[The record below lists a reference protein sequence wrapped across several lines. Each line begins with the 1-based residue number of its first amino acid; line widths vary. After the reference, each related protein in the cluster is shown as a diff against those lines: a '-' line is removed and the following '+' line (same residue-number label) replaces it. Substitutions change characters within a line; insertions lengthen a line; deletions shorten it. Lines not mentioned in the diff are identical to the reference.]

1 MSDVFISYSRKDI
14 AFARLLHTS
23 LKNNGFETWI
33 DWQDIPPSVDWMAEV
48 HEAIE
53 GADTFVFIIS
63 DTSVESE
70 ICGLEIEH
78 AIENNKRLVPIV
90 ISDIEAE
97 RVPRALRALNWIF
110 FQDRDEIFE
119 QATRDLI
126 AALQTDH
133 DWVKM
138 HTRLQTRALEWDRK
152 NQDGGYLLRGSDL
165 QEAEAWLS
173 AAKDK
178 DPQPTA
184 LQTEYLLASRAA
196 ATRRQRQTLIAVAA
210 VMILSIGL
218 GIFAW
223 TQRNTAVSESNA
235 RATEVVVRQTAQ
247 AEAVMEADFRATAQA
262 EAEDA
267 QTLAEEQRDL
277 ALSGELTAYADQQ
290 LNEGDWDLSLTLAVE
305 AANYADTDRAF
316 QMLRQVLNH
325 PGQIVQI
332 VDVPNGNKGN
342 IYLSPDE
349 SYFLVLEQDGVHGIA
364 YLWPLGASE
373 AENTFEVDGS
383 SAVWSPNSDLI
394 AVWERDTVEIWD
406 VFSGARLHSYSLGT
420 GITPKIS
427 GATWNAAGD
436 KILFYSDSDGP
447 HEGVAM
453 IYDLITE
460 EVITT
465 FSGHTERILTAN
477 WSPEEDRILTTSVD
491 TTARVWDAQSGEELL
506 RLEGHSNETRG
517 GKWSKD
523 SQHIFTWSFGGD
535 VHLWD
540 ANTGHRIYMFD
551 ELYTAQGARWNA
563 EDDRILAYGSGI
575 DDVIVWKVQ
584 DGKKVFNVP
593 VDGFIV
599 PPVWSPDETMIFIGS
614 EHHEIDVWNAHS
626 GDKLLSPPWQWGYL
640 QFIGWSPDG
649 KSIIASGSRE
659 RAESRQGITMIWDI
673 ATGELVTVLRGHQD
687 VVTKVTWIH
696 DAQLLLTESAN
707 RAVIWTLTPEPLLPE
722 FHFEGAIEGIP
733 AITSVGDPNIILTAS
748 GDYLHLVD
756 VVDGKELKYI
766 ETAPGEYYNDRIK
779 AVWWNPSVERALTI
793 SDGGWV
799 DAWNIFDGTRSYRV
813 GPGEDLPTNNTA
825 PRERFLDAAWS
836 PNGALGAAVGCTR
849 DPDSYLKPGELLAF
863 CDEGLIR
870 IFDAS
875 SGGTLDLWRGHTKF
889 NSVMWSPDSRHIL
902 VGGSAAEGE
911 YRHWVSTIDNLD
923 AQYFLDD
930 GNMLIDFLW
939 DTDSKHINLIKPEGI
954 TIYNSNNGEV
964 VSHIENPD
972 PDVRIDRVTW
982 TPDESEVAIFDY
994 EGTVQ
999 FWDSTT
1005 WKPLRTYNLH
1015 EASITSA
1022 IWIHDGEWVV
1032 TSSSDGTA
1040 KVWDAQSGEVLQTLI
1055 GHKGAVNL
1063 SLWDPTNARIITG
1076 GVDNTVRQWHL
1087 AIEDLIATA
1096 CERAPR
1102 NLSEEEWTSI
1112 LGDLPFHEIC
1122 PISNTTSNET

>member
-1 MSDVFISYSRKDI
+1 M
-14 AFARLLHTS
+14 
-23 LKNNGFETWI
+23 
-33 DWQDIPPSVDWMAEV
+33 PPSVDWMAEV

-133 DWVKM
+133 AWVKM

-394 AVWERDTVEIWD
+394 AVWGRDTVEIWD
-406 VFSGARLHSYSLGT
+406 VFSGKRLHSNSLGT

-427 GATWNAAGD
+427 GVTWNAAGD
-436 KILFYSDSDGP
+436 EILFYSDSGGP

-453 IYDLITE
+453 IYDLDAKKI
-460 EVITT
+460 VTT
-465 FSGHTERILTAN
+465 FSGHTERILVAT
-477 WSPEEDRILTTSVD
+477 WSPEEDRILTAARD
-491 TTARVWDAQSGEELL
+491 LTARVWDAQSGEELL
-506 RLEGHSNETRG
+506 RLEGHKNTPRG
-517 GKWSKD
+517 ARWSSD
-523 SQHIFTWSFGGD
+523 GQYILTWSSGGD

-540 ANTGHRIYMFD
+540 ANTGEQIYAFD
-551 ELYTAQGARWNA
+551 ELGIAIGAQWNA
-563 EDDRILAYGSGI
+563 AEDRILAHGYSYEP
-575 DDVIVWKVQ
+575 VIVWNVETGI
-584 DGKKVFNVP
+584 DEFNVEIDDFLLSP
-593 VDGFIV
+593 S
-599 PPVWSPDETMIFIGS
+599 WSPDETTILTGS
-614 EHHEIDVWNAHS
+614 QNGEIDVWNAQTS
-626 GDKLLSPPWQWGYL
+626 EKLLSFPGQWGFL
-640 QFIGWSPDG
+640 HFIGWSPDG
-649 KSIIASGSRE
+649 KYIIASGSQPGSG
-659 RAESRQGITMIWDI
+659 SRQGITRLWDI
-673 ATGELVTVLRGHQD
+673 ETGELVTVLGGHQGG
-687 VVTKVTWIH
+687 VSKATWIH
-696 DAQLLLTESAN
+696 DSELLLTESDT
-707 RAVIWTLTPEPLLPE
+707 RTVLWTLTPDSPLPE
-722 FHFEGAIEGIP
+722 FRFEDYGEGVAALIWL
-733 AITSVGDPNIILTAS
+733 GEPNTLLAAS
-748 GDYLHLVD
+748 GEVLHLID
-756 VVDGKELKYI
+756 VAEGKELKQI
-766 ETAPGEYYNDRIK
+766 ETAPVDHYTDRIED
-779 AVWWNPSVERALTI
+779 VWWNSSVERALSI
-793 SDGGWV
+793 SNDGWV
-799 DAWNIFDGTRSYRV
+799 AAWNLTSGTRSYLV
-813 GPGEDLPTNNTA
+813 GPGKKIYTPLGDYL

-836 PNGALGAAVGCTR
+836 PDGALGVAVGCTR
-849 DPDSYLKPGELLAF
+849 DPDPGLSSPLMWAA

-870 IFDAS
+870 IFDAKN
-875 SGGTLDLWRGHTKF
+875 GNTLQ
-889 NSVMWSPDSRHIL
+889 MWSGYANVRSVIWSADGRRIL
-902 VGGSAAEGE
+902 VGGSTADGDS
-911 YRHWVSTIDNLD
+911 YHWVADVDALD
-923 AQYFLDD
+923 AQIFLEDEYIFD
-930 GNMLIDFLW
+930 ELLWNMDSEEIISISSEGTTIW
-939 DTDSKHINLIKPEGI
+939 DANSGGI
-954 TIYNSNNGEV
+954 
-964 VSHIENPD
+964 VSHFENAD
-972 PDVRIDRVTW
+972 QGIKIDWVTRS
-982 TPDESEVAIFDY
+982 PNQNEIAIFDTD
-994 EGTVQ
+994 GAVH
-999 FWDSTT
+999 FWETTT
-1005 WKPLRTYNLH
+1005 WKPLRTFTLH
-1015 EASITSA
+1015 EGAINSA
-1022 IWIHDGEWVV
+1022 VWIDNGDALV

-1040 KVWDAQSGEVLQTLI
+1040 KVWDAHSGEVLQTLI
-1055 GHKGAVNL
+1055 GHEGAVNL
-1063 SLWDPTNARIITG
+1063 GLWDPTNARIITG